1 MGKYKNYIIEK
12 LDEYVSTLC
21 GEIMEKENV
30 THGDTYPEQAF
41 ALEMLYEDIA
51 EIVLEIVEQNMEV

>member
-1 MGKYKNYIIEK
+1 MEKYKDYIIKK
-12 LDEYVSTLC
+12 LDAFTNELC
-21 GEIMEKENV
+21 GEIMVKENV

-51 EIVLEIVEQNMEV
+51 NIVLEIVEQNKED